1 MPLLR
6 LWRRTSRGRRLNLKR
21 VILFPVLVYAA
32 YIFIDSFI
40 PLFRGGCVI
49 WLRYNWTGTRRFW
62 S

>member
-21 VILFPVLVYAA
+21 VILFPVIVYAA

-40 PLFRGGCVI
+40 PLFIVGFVI
-49 WLRYNWTGTRRFW
+49 WLQYNWTGKRRFCA
-62 S
+62 